1 MAMPPVDYKQEILN
15 AISNSTDLPTESSSP
30 LEHHRRSA
38 NDAWNLVAYV
48 KRNTNK
54 VNHYPRFFDSHRSR
68 LHAMCPANMVGAFER
83 F

>member
-38 NDAWNLVAYV
+38 NDAWNLVVYV
-48 KRNTNK
+48 KRNVNK
-54 VNHYPRFFDSHRSR
+54 VNHYPRSFDSHRSR
-68 LHAMCPANMVGAFER
+68 LHAMCLANMVGAFER